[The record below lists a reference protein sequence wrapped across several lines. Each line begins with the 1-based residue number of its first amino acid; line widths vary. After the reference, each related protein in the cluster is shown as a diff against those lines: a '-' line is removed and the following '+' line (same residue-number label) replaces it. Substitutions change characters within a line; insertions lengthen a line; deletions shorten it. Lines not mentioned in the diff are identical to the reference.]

1 LLLPYSLL
9 SKICPPEEIC
19 NGTDTEKKSVN
30 KQAARISFSRPK
42 SEGIP
47 TRQTDSL
54 ERMPM
59 MHEEQKSD
67 MSWNAQKNAREG
79 KKKRLVV
86 VLGEAGEQKGALLRG
101 CGNLVVVAFG
111 ILARRDQPVAN
122 SQDGIPKLLH
132 SSWALHHAMQKI
144 SRGCGMGHLRRRGL
158 FSSRCFQ
165 FTPLH
170 SLLRVRYLLCVFL
183 NTDMDQPSSSLSLM
197 CRCSLSSSLD
207 QPQRTTALATSRN
220 KMRERFPF
228 HCSNSVDK

>member
-1 LLLPYSLL
+1 MAQTQE
-9 SKICPPEEIC
+9 KI
-19 NGTDTEKKSVN
+19 SVN
-30 KQAARISFSRPK
+30 KQAARISFSRAK

-59 MHEEQKSD
+59 MHEEQKSG

-122 SQDGIPKLLH
+122 SKMGFQSFFILL
-132 SSWALHHAMQKI
+132 
-144 SRGCGMGHLRRRGL
+144 GL
-158 FSSRCFQ
+158 FTMPCRRSAEAVEWAICDEGDCFLLDA
-165 FTPLH
+165 FN
-170 SLLRVRYLLCVFL
+170 SLLYTRCCVHAIFYVY
-183 NTDMDQPSSSLSLM
+183 S
-197 CRCSLSSSLD
+197 
-207 QPQRTTALATSRN
+207 
-220 KMRERFPF
+220 
-228 HCSNSVDK
+228 